1 MVDLFL
7 LSFFGGYV
15 FGGWRTG
22 FIRRLASLG
31 FLAVSFV
38 AAAYLRE
45 PVAGIIEALFP
56 DMRPEYPGFIAFAVT
71 FGVLLIALNIVSKPI
86 LSRMAVGGLSRAADR
101 ALGAVLGLAEAVL
114 LASIGIVIVTTYAND
129 EMIGGFAAIGVL
141 PDISEALEGSSIARV
156 LMATTVPLVLTLL
169 GPLLPPDIKSVID
182 VLPSG
187 E

>member
-31 FLAVSFV
+31 FLAISFI

-45 PVAGIIEALFP
+45 PVAGVIEALFP
-56 DMRPEYPGFIAFAVT
+56 DMRPEYPGFIAFGVT
-71 FGVLLIALNIVSKPI
+71 FAVLLVLLNIASKPV
-86 LSRMAVGGLSRAADR
+86 LSRVAVGGLSRRTDQ
-101 ALGAVLGLAEAVL
+101 ALGAGLGLVEAAL

-129 EMIGGFAAIGVL
+129 ELIGGFAAIGIL
-141 PDISEALEGSSIARV
+141 PDISEALEGSTIAQF
-156 LMATTVPLVLTLL
+156 LMDTTVPLVLTVL
-169 GPLLPPDIKSVID
+169 GPLLPPDITSVID
-182 VLPSG
+182 LMPRD
-187 E
+187 